1 MPVLEFTPISP
12 GGVCFMVFSSMEGIL
27 TINTP
32 MTDFK
37 PDLVLPDVGLPDN
50 SGDRSLYRRGV
61 KRVFET
67 LLILLAS
74 PVALPLIL
82 LMALLVAC
90 DGSNPFFVQKRIGRN
105 GRVFRIWKLRSMV
118 VDAEHRLQ
126 AHLDEDPEARH
137 QWDSTQKL
145 KRDPRVTRIGR
156 ILRKTSMDE
165 LPQLLNVLNGTMS
178 LVGPRPMMVNQRHLY
193 YGRSYYR
200 LRPGIT
206 GLWQI
211 SARNQSEFVA
221 RVRYDEEYHR
231 DLSAWLDLRILVRTV
246 MVVLRGTG
254 Y

>member
-1 MPVLEFTPISP
+1 
-12 GGVCFMVFSSMEGIL
+12 MEGIL
-27 TINTP
+27 TINTRI
-32 MTDFK
+32 TDFK
-37 PDLVLPDVGLPDN
+37 ADLVLPEVGFPDTRE
-50 SGDRSLYRRGV
+50 DRGLYRNGA
-61 KRVFET
+61 KRVLET
-67 LLILLAS
+67 LLVLLTS
-74 PVALPLIL
+74 PVTLPLIL

-90 DGSNPFFVQKRIGRN
+90 DGSNPFFVQKRLGRN

-118 VDAEHRLQ
+118 VDAEHRLK
-126 AHLDEDPEARH
+126 AHLDHDPAARD

-145 KRDPRVTRIGR
+145 KQDPRVTPVGR
-156 ILRKTSMDE
+156 LLRKTSMDE

-178 LVGPRPMMVNQRHLY
+178 LVGPRPMMISQRHLY

-206 GLWQI
+206 GLWKI
-211 SARNQSEFVA
+211 SARNESEFVA

-231 DLSAWLDLRILVRTV
+231 DLSGWLDLAILARTV

>member
-1 MPVLEFTPISP
+1 
-12 GGVCFMVFSSMEGIL
+12 MVVSSMEGIL
-27 TINTP
+27 TINTRI
-32 MTDFK
+32 TDFK
-37 PDLVLPDVGLPDN
+37 ADLVLPEVGFPDTRE
-50 SGDRSLYRRGV
+50 DRGLYRNGA
-61 KRVFET
+61 KRVLET
-67 LLILLAS
+67 LLVLLTS
-74 PVALPLIL
+74 PVTLPLIL

-90 DGSNPFFVQKRIGRN
+90 DGSNPFFVQKRLGRN

-118 VDAEHRLQ
+118 VDAEHRLK
-126 AHLDEDPEARH
+126 AHLDHDPAARD

-145 KRDPRVTRIGR
+145 KQDPRVTPVGR
-156 ILRKTSMDE
+156 LLRKTSMDE

-178 LVGPRPMMVNQRHLY
+178 LVGPRPMMISQRHLY

-211 SARNQSEFVA
+211 SARNESEFVA

-231 DLSAWLDLRILVRTV
+231 DLSGWLDLAILARTV